1 MLLRMKSLLV
11 VLFVSACF
19 TLNAQSIL
27 VPYRIKDKWG
37 YSDLKGK
44 IKIKPQF
51 DNTYFF
57 HGDYATVISGGRAGL
72 INRSGKIV
80 IPFNYSELTVEK
92 NGIRATTKSGLT
104 GYYDL
109 NTKKLLVD
117 TLYLGISVDG
127 SLLLVMD
134 KNYKRGIFDM
144 HSKKWI
150 APVEYNMAEPIY
162 NSSTVL
168 VARNNQKYL
177 IPVLPDGPGKITPYI
192 EDYSDMEELIPVKIG
207 QGRDSSR
214 PIEATPSTIPP
225 PAFYESRLFRE
236 ENKYGFI
243 FSPVLGS
250 DSIPAM
256 YDSIDRIK
264 ERERFL
270 GVQNGG
276 RWGIVNSKNQI
287 ILPLEYP
294 TLDLANSDIPNNLF
308 VVSINNKKTVIT
320 QTGAILAKDYDAVFP
335 LTQSYILEKN
345 GKKGLLI
352 AVDRDAPVIIEPAFD
367 YIINYVHS
375 VPLPNN
381 DHIKFW
387 MVTIRT
393 GEYSDHR
400 GFISEKGVQ
409 YFKD

>member
-1 MLLRMKSLLV
+1 M
-11 VLFVSACF
+11 LFVSACF
-19 TLNAQSIL
+19 TVNAQSIL

-37 YSDLKGK
+37 YSDIKGK

-51 DNTYFF
+51 DNASFF
-57 HGDYATVISGGRAGL
+57 DGDYAMVTNGGGAGL
-72 INRSGKIV
+72 INRSGQIV
-80 IPFNYSELTVEK
+80 IPLNYSGLMVK
-92 NGIRATTKSGLT
+92 KHGILAFTKSGHT
-104 GYYDL
+104 GFYDL
-109 NTKKLLVD
+109 NAKELLVD
-117 TLYLGISVDG
+117 TQYMGISTEFDG

-134 KNYKRGIFDM
+134 KDYKRGIFDVR
-144 HSKKWI
+144 SKKWI
-150 APVEYNMAEPIY
+150 AQVEYNSAELIH
-162 NSSTVL
+162 NSSAAL
-168 VARNNQKYL
+168 VSKDNKKYL
-177 IPVLPDGPGKITPYI
+177 IPILRNGPGKITPYI
-192 EDYSDMEELIPVKIG
+192 QDYDGEMEELIPVKIG
-207 QGRDSSR
+207 QWRDSSR

-294 TLDLANSDIPNNLF
+294 ALDLANSDIPNNLF

-320 QTGAILAKDYDAVFP
+320 QNGAILAKDYDAAFP

-367 YIINYVHS
+367 YIINYVHP
-375 VPLPNN
+375 VTLPNN
-381 DHIKFW
+381 DQIKFW
-387 MVTIRT
+387 MVIIRT

-400 GFISEKGVQ
+400 GFISEKGIQ